1 VKGGEIMVGGSIFV
15 ALFFIFTIWIMLV
28 VLVVMCGLGLR
39 KLRKRLDEIL
49 KVIYKNK
56 YYL

>member
-1 VKGGEIMVGGSIFV
+1 MVGGSIFV

-28 VLVVMCGLGLR
+28 VLVIMCGLGFR